1 MEALDVHEQKL
12 EEPIII
18 KRIIGG
24 EKQLY
29 ELLVRRNN
37 QKLYRA
43 IRSYLKDEA
52 EVEDA
57 MQNTYIKAYTKLHQ
71 FKQASQ
77 FSTWLIRIGINE
89 SLARLREKGKLYQLN
104 EQSESINGRAI
115 LEMPDNNQL
124 NPQQAVI
131 RKEAK
136 ELLENAIDSL
146 DTKYRAVYV
155 LREIEGMNVKETATA
170 LDLTESNVK
179 VRLHRSKELLK
190 DKLFEISQ
198 AESIFEF
205 GFGRCDRITEAVMNS
220 I

>member
-1 MEALDVHEQKL
+1 MEALDVQAEKL
-12 EEPIII
+12 EEPVIV
-18 KRIIGG
+18 KRIIAG
-24 EKQLY
+24 ERQLY

-52 EVEDA
+52 EVEDT
-57 MQNTYIKAYTKLHQ
+57 MQNTYVKAYTKLHQ
-71 FKQASQ
+71 FKFASQ

-136 ELLENAIDSL
+136 ELLENSIDSL
-146 DTKYRAVYV
+146 DPKYRAVYI
-155 LREIEGMNVKETATA
+155 LREIEGMSVKETATA

-190 DKLFEISQ
+190 DKLLEISH

-205 GFGRCDRITEAVMNS
+205 GFGRCDRITERVMNA